1 MKTIGTLLLIAF
13 AFIQF
18 DCGNG
23 NNKNTIAASG
33 DIEATDVVV
42 SSQVNGNI
50 LSILKDEGEKVIA
63 GDTVIIVDHQTYDY
77 QLAQAEAS
85 SSAAKAQLELLRQGA
100 RSEDIQQGEDALK
113 QAQVN
118 LGLAET
124 NKDRMTKLYE
134 SHSIT
139 KKQYDD
145 AVAAYNV
152 AASQAN
158 AASENLKKLKN
169 YARPEEIKQA
179 EANVNKAAAAVDLL
193 KKNVRDCYVTSPISG
208 FIVNKY
214 IEKGETVTMLT
225 SLFKVSDLNPV
236 KLDIYVSEEELGKV
250 KLGQT
255 ADVTTDTYPNKK
267 YEGKVIY
274 ISPEAEFTPKNI
286 QTKDERT
293 KLVFEVKIQID
304 NPNFELKP
312 GMPADAVIHLD

>member
-1 MKTIGTLLLIAF
+1 MRKITLILLAF
-13 AFIQF
+13 GAVVFWG
-18 DCGNG
+18 CGNS

-42 SSQVNGNI
+42 SSQVNGNV
-50 LSILKDEGEKVIA
+50 LSILKDEGQKVNA
-63 GDTVIIVDHQTYDY
+63 GDTIIILDHETYDY
-77 QLAQAEAS
+77 QLEQAEAS
-85 SSAAKAQLELLRQGA
+85 SEAAEAQLELLKQGA
-100 RSEDIQQGEDALK
+100 RKEDIQQGEDALK
-113 QAQVN
+113 QAQIN
-118 LGLAET
+118 LNLAET

-134 SHSIT
+134 SNSIT

-158 AASENLKKLKN
+158 AASENLTKLKN

-179 EANVNKAAAAVDLL
+179 EANVNKAAAAVKLL
-193 KKNVRDCYVTSPISG
+193 KKSVRDCYVTSPING

-214 IEKGETVTMLT
+214 VEKGETVTMLS

-236 KLDIYVSEEELGKV
+236 KLDIYVSEDDLGKI
-250 KLGQT
+250 KLGQK
-255 ADVTTDTYPNKK
+255 ADVTTDTYQNKK

-304 NPNFELKP
+304 NSNFELKP
-312 GMPADAVIHLD
+312 GMPADAIVHL